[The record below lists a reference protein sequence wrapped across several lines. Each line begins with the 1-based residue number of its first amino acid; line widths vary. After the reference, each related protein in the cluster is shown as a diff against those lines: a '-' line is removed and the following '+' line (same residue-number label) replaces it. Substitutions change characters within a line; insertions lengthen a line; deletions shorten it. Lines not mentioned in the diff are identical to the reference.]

1 MSRISCIAISFAVA
15 LTALTGNVAAQQN
28 LPTDK
33 QAQAVANRAIADLAA
48 WKNQSARNYLQNQK
62 AKFGTTPQF
71 QTAWALLEIQEGA
84 AGKKAL
90 TTSGTTTLSQMS
102 KNKSVDA
109 IAAYFQGE
117 ILNQQKKRPEA
128 TAAWQAAAKSAAAA
142 VKADPNDA
150 TAQFYLGASWS
161 VPSGS
166 RGATALRLAVRG
178 GFDEPMVDHRS
189 DSPTCLLRIGRK
201 PRTLSTSVSRS
212 IHATRRCTSPGNGLG
227 QAGPQGQHADRH
239 GPVRQAGTER
249 TRCGLRE
256 VGSQESGSRFDV
268 RWSMLEGCS
277 MLDPGLLD
285 RVSGGWTLERP
296 SDTQIELRLL
306 RADPDI
312 GHWPSD
318 IGP

>member
-15 LTALTGNVAAQQN
+15 LAALVGNVDAQQN
-28 LPTDK
+28 PPTAK

-109 IAAYFQGE
+109 MAAYFQGE

-142 VKADPNDA
+142 VKADPTDA
-150 TAQFYLGASWS
+150 TAQFYLGASL
-161 VPSGS
+161 V
-166 RGATALRLAVRG
+166 RAKRFDEARTALRLAVRG
-178 GFDEPMVDHRS
+178 GFDEPMVNHQIGLSYMFAKKWKEAKDAFDLGLSVDPRYAPMYFYRAMAW
-189 DSPTCLLRIGRK
+189 DKLGRK
-201 PRTLSTSVSRS
+201 DNMLIDFDQYVKLAPNAPDAGFAKSVLNS
-212 IHATRRCTSPGNGLG
+212 
-227 QAGPQGQHADRH
+227 
-239 GPVRQAGTER
+239 
-249 TRCGLRE
+249 
-256 VGSQESGSRFDV
+256 SGR
-268 RWSMLEGCS
+268 
-277 MLDPGLLD
+277 
-285 RVSGGWTLERP
+285 
-296 SDTQIELRLL
+296 
-306 RADPDI
+306 
-312 GHWPSD
+312 
-318 IGP
+318 